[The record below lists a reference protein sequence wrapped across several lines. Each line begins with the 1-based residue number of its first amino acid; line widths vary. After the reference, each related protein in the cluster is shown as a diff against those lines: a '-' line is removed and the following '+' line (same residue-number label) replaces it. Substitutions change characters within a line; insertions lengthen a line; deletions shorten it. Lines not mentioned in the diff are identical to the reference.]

1 MTALDGNLMKYS
13 ARGKR
18 ATPVIWAFESRVR
31 DNLCDI
37 KQKQHERQFLGHH
50 FLPIS
55 CLPLPSDLPLL
66 GTGGEEGREDQA
78 VSYRCVRGVR
88 SRHSSFVCLYVH
100 MWARVIW
107 NVCERERRTRRSLF
121 SELIANKC
129 NLWFKNTSLNFC
141 LSVISF
147 STNPGEAHG

>member
-1 MTALDGNLMKYS
+1 MTALDGNLMKYA

-55 CLPLPSDLPLL
+55 CLPLPGDLPLL

-78 VSYRCVRGVR
+78 VSYRCVSEVFGAGIPRFSACV
-88 SRHSSFVCLYVH
+88 FIC
-100 MWARVIW
+100 VIG
-107 NVCERERRTRRSLF
+107 NVCVRE
-121 SELIANKC
+121 KD
-129 NLWFKNTSLNFC
+129 
-141 LSVISF
+141 
-147 STNPGEAHG
+147 G